1 MKSGIYKITCGRRFY
16 IGSTKDFDKRWAS
29 HQADLRAKRHCNR
42 FMQNLWNKTRGH
54 GFKFEILVGCS
65 EAMLT
70 CVEQDLID
78 FHWGNKN
85 FLNLNPKA
93 DRPPNMKGYRYS
105 AERNAKISKAKRG
118 VPQPANRG
126 AGNPMAR
133 AVIITTKD
141 DEVMEFDTT
150 KAAAEHFGWDKR
162 GISYMLRTGRP
173 SRKYPIKRAIYKE
186 NN

>member
-1 MKSGIYKITCGRRFY
+1 MKSGIYKISCGRRFY
-16 IGSTKDFDKRWAS
+16 IGSTKDFDRRWAS

-78 FHWGNKN
+78 FHWGDKN
-85 FLNLNPKA
+85 FMNLNPKA
-93 DRPPNMKGYRYS
+93 DRPRKWKGRKK
-105 AERNAKISKAKRG
+105 KI
-118 VPQPANRG
+118 
-126 AGNPMAR
+126 
-133 AVIITTKD
+133 
-141 DEVMEFDTT
+141 
-150 KAAAEHFGWDKR
+150 
-162 GISYMLRTGRP
+162 
-173 SRKYPIKRAIYKE
+173 KE